1 MAGMVGSASRAAAD
15 PIVTASYIRSGFEVS
30 TVFGENFGRAL
41 SQSFV
46 VNDTGTL
53 EQIDVL
59 LFAPAPGT
67 LTMALHASV
76 DGAPVGSP
84 LATATLSSEV
94 VPEHCCVPFPPL
106 VAFGSLHVPVTTG
119 QSLAIVMTGTAQ
131 AQWVGGFDGPFPAF
145 MDRRFDGPGGPPTT
159 PWQTIPEFARFQRWL
174 RRIGGSERRA
184 GAGDDDSARDG
195 TGCARRAP
203 AREAQRARTRILTT
217 CSIAQVM
224 DIAVES
230 HLRQLVALYQRR
242 TSRVTANHCAHERL
256 SDG

>member
-1 MAGMVGSASRAAAD
+1 
-15 PIVTASYIRSGFEVS
+15 
-30 TVFGENFGRAL
+30 L

-67 LTMALHASV
+67 LTMSLHASV

-94 VPEHCCVPFPPL
+94 VPEHSCVPFPPL

-159 PWQTIPEFARFQRWL
+159 PWQTIPELPGFN
-174 RRIGGSERRA
+174 GGFRA
-184 GAGDDDSARDG
+184 LVDQNVVPEPGTMILLG
-195 TGCARRAP
+195 TG
-203 AREAQRARTRILTT
+203 
-217 CSIAQVM
+217 
-224 DIAVES
+224 
-230 HLRQLVALYQRR
+230 LVALVGRR
-242 TSRVTANHCAHERL
+242 RGRRNALEHAS
-256 SDG
+256 